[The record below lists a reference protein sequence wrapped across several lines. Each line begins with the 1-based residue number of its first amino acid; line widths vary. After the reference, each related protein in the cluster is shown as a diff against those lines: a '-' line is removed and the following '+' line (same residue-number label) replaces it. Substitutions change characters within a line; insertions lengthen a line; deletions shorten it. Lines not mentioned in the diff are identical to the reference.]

1 MYATDQFSSLS
12 ESILIQRYTYLF
24 LIKISRASSQNQLIS
39 MKIITIAM
47 HTFTAVK
54 NFLLKWEK
62 TLFSKIIGSNYI
74 DCKLC
79 NRKVSCDKFMMR

>member
-54 NFLLKWEK
+54 NFLLKWKK
-62 TLFSKIIGSNYI
+62 TLFSEIIGSNYI

-79 NRKVSCDKFMMR
+79 NRKAACDKFMMR